1 MPICLFWGKKTE
13 RLAPNI
19 PAQQTADRLLIY
31 CLKRKKPGDIDVA
44 LDPGQLEED
53 GLTSEAIKRRYEIAQ
68 EEQRRER
75 QGSQFQEDLSDM
87 IAQESRKRQ
96 KREEENAK
104 RKKEKY
110 RF

>member
-1 MPICLFWGKKTE
+1 
-13 RLAPNI
+13 
-19 PAQQTADRLLIY
+19 LLTLCY
-31 CLKRKKPGDIDVA
+31 SPQRKKPGDVDVS
-44 LDPGQLEED
+44 LDPSQLEED
-53 GLTSEAIKRRYEIAQ
+53 GLTSETVKRRYEQAQ

-75 QGSQFQEDLSDM
+75 QGFQFQEDLSDM